1 MDSGPLPE
9 IIIIEETTNLTGTII
24 NIPYTVPAK

>member
-9 IIIIEETTNLTGTII
+9 STTIEKETIILTGTII
-24 NIPYTVPAK
+24 NTYTVPAK